1 MSAITAELVK
11 DLREKTGAGM
21 MDCKKALTEAAGDM
35 EKAAE
40 LLRKKGLAAAAKK
53 ADRVA
58 AEGMVEAYIHGAGRI
73 GVLVEVNCETDF
85 VAKNDQFRELARN
98 IALQIAASAPKYVS
112 RDEVSAAEVEKEKEF
127 LRSQALAEGKPAAV
141 VEKMIEGRLNKFYEQ
156 ICLLDQAYIKDPD
169 KKVGDLITE
178 TTATIGE
185 KIAVRRFVRFVLGEG
200 IQKQTSNLAEEV
212 AAQLSKS

>member
-1 MSAITAELVK
+1 MATITAESVK
-11 DLREKTGAGM
+11 ELREKTGAGM
-21 MDCKKALTEAAGDM
+21 MDCKKALAEVDGDM

-40 LLRKKGLAAAAKK
+40 FLRKKGLAAAAKK

-58 AEGMVEAYIHGAGRI
+58 AEGMVESYIHGAGRI

-85 VAKNDQFRELARN
+85 VAKNEQFRELARN

-112 RDEVSAAEVEKEKEF
+112 RDEVPADEVEKEKSF
-127 LRSQALAEGKPAAV
+127 LREQALAEGKPAAV
-141 VEKMIEGRLNKFYEQ
+141 VEKMIEGRINKFFEQ

-169 KKVGDLITE
+169 KKVGDLVTE
-178 TTATIGE
+178 ATATIGE

-200 IQKQTSNLAEEV
+200 IEKKTTNLAEEV
-212 AAQLSKS
+212 AAQLGK

>member
-112 RDEVSAAEVEKEKEF
+112 RDEVSPAEVEKEKEF

>member
-1 MSAITAELVK
+1 
-11 DLREKTGAGM
+11 
-21 MDCKKALTEAAGDM
+21 
-35 EKAAE
+35 
-40 LLRKKGLAAAAKK
+40 
-53 ADRVA
+53 
-58 AEGMVEAYIHGAGRI
+58 MVEAYIHGAGRI

-112 RDEVSAAEVEKEKEF
+112 RDEVSPAEVEKEKEF